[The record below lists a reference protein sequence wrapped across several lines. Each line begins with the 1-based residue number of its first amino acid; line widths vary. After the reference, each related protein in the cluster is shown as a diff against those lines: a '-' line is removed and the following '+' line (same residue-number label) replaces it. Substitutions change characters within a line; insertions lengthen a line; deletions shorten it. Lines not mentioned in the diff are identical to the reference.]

1 MNYTFK
7 KKCYKSIQ
15 AVMLGISVLGLAA
28 CGTTK
33 EPAASVVKDPNSLS
47 LKEIETN
54 AKKEGEVN
62 SVGMPDSWANW
73 GETWDEV
80 KQKYTLKHSDTD
92 LSSAEEIAKME
103 SEKENATADIGDV
116 GISFGPIAEQ
126 KKLTIPY
133 KTSYWNDVPEWAKD
147 DNGDWVVGYQGTIA
161 FLTNKELVKNPPK
174 SWDDLLKGNY
184 KVTVGDVQRGT
195 QNQMAVLAASMAYGG
210 DEKHLQ
216 PGIDFFAKLA
226 KQGRLSLTDAKP
238 ANIEKGEVEVAL
250 VWDFNALG
258 YAEQINRKQFDVTI
272 PKEGSV
278 VSGYATII
286 NKYAKHPYAA
296 MATREYILSDEGQ
309 INLAKGYARPI
320 RDNVKLPEEVADK
333 MIPKEEYKNAK
344 PIKDYKAWEETA
356 KTLPQLWQEEV
367 VVHVK

>member
-15 AVMLGISVLGLAA
+15 AVMLGVSVLGLAA
-28 CGTTK
+28 CGSTK
-33 EPAASVVKDPNSLS
+33 EEAAPVVKDPSSLT
-47 LKEIETN
+47 LKEIETK
-54 AKKEGEVN
+54 AKEEGKIN

-73 GETWDEV
+73 GETWNEV
-80 KQKYTLKHSDTD
+80 MKKYTLEHNDTD

-103 SEKENATADIGDV
+103 SEGENATADIGDV
-116 GISFGPIAEQ
+116 GVSFGPIAEQ
-126 KKLTIPY
+126 KELTMPY
-133 KTSYWNDVPEWAKD
+133 KTSYWDEVPDWAKD

-161 FLTNKELVKNPPK
+161 FLTNKELVDNPPK
-174 SWDDLLKGNY
+174 SWDDILNGDY

-195 QNQMAVLAASMAYGG
+195 QNQMAVLAAAKAYGG
-210 DEKHLQ
+210 DETNLQ
-216 PGIDFFAKLA
+216 PGIDYFAKLA

-258 YAEQINRKQFDVTI
+258 YADQINRDQFDVTI
-272 PKEGSV
+272 PSEGSV

-286 NKYAKHPYAA
+286 NKNAKHPHAA

-309 INLAKGYARPI
+309 INLAKGFARPI
-320 RDNVKLPEEVADK
+320 RDVELPKEVAEKMVPEEQ
-333 MIPKEEYKNAK
+333 YKNAK
-344 PIKDYKAWEETA
+344 PIEDYKAWEETA
-356 KTLPQLWQEEV
+356 KKLPQLWQEEV
-367 VVHVK
+367 LVHVK

>member
-7 KKCYKSIQ
+7 KKGNKSIQ
-15 AVMLGISVLGLAA
+15 AMVLGISVIGLAG
-28 CGTTK
+28 CGADK
-33 EPAASVVKDPNSLS
+33 EEAAPIVSDTSSLT
-47 LKEIETN
+47 LEEIETK
-54 AKKEGEVN
+54 AKEEGEIN

-73 GETWDEV
+73 GETWTEV
-80 KQKYTLKHSDTD
+80 TDKYTLEHSDTD

-116 GISFGPIAEQ
+116 GIAFGPIAEQ
-126 KKLTIPY
+126 KELTLAY
-133 KTSYWNDVPEWAKD
+133 KTSYWDEVPEWAKD

-174 SWDDLLKGNY
+174 SWDDILKGDY
-184 KVTVGDVQRGT
+184 KVTVGDVQRGA
-195 QNQMAVLAASMAYGG
+195 QNQMAVLAAAMAFGG
-210 DEKHLQ
+210 DESNLQ
-216 PGIDFFAKLA
+216 PGIDFFAELA

-258 YAEQINRKQFDVTI
+258 YAEQINRDQFDVCI
-272 PKEGSV
+272 PSEGSV

-286 NKYAKHPYAA
+286 NKYAKHPHAA

-309 INLAKGYARPI
+309 INLAKGFARPI
-320 RDNVKLPEEVADK
+320 RDVELPKEVAEKMVPEEQ
-333 MIPKEEYKNAK
+333 YKNAK
-344 PIKDYKAWEETA
+344 PIEDPKAWEETV
-356 KTLPQLWQEEV
+356 KTLPQVWQEEV
-367 VVHVK
+367 LVNVK